1 MASDS
6 RDYLLPMERLEYIRA
21 AVEKE
26 GSVRV
31 AELSRRLGV
40 SEATVRH
47 DLAQLEQMGLV
58 KRTYGGATLRRGTL
72 YERSFREQ
80 EAQYREEKARIA
92 EEAVKLVRPGQLVL
106 LDVGTTTTAIAR
118 RLPDLEN
125 LVVCTSALNI
135 AVELERCRNVTVM
148 VTGGT
153 VRYKQHSLVNPLGTL
168 LISQINADLL
178 FLGCNGVSTEHGVTN
193 SNLPEAEIKQAM
205 VRAAKEVVVV
215 ADSSKIGNVAAAYVA
230 PLSAV
235 DMLITDAGADPEELE
250 RIRKSGVKV
259 VVV

>member
-1 MASDS
+1 VADKA
-6 RDYLLPMERLEYIRA
+6 RNHLLPMERLEYIRA

-26 GSVRV
+26 GAVRV
-31 AELSRRLGV
+31 ADLSRRLGV

-47 DLAQLEQMGLV
+47 DLAQLERMGV
-58 KRTYGGATLRRGTL
+58 VRRTYGGATLRRGTL
-72 YERSFREQ
+72 FERSFREQ

-92 EEAVKLVRPGQLVL
+92 EEAVKLVRPGQMLL

-118 RLPDLEN
+118 RLPDLEG
-125 LVVCTSALNI
+125 LVVCTSGLNI
-135 AVELERCRNVTVM
+135 AVELERCRNVTVI

-153 VRYKQHSLVNPLGTL
+153 VRYKQHSLVNPFGTL
-168 LISQINADLL
+168 LISKINADLL
-178 FLGCNGVSTEHGVTN
+178 FLGCNGISAEYGVTN

-215 ADSSKIGNVAAAYVA
+215 ADSSKVGNVAAAHIA

-235 DMLITDAGADPEELE
+235 DMLITDSGADPEELE